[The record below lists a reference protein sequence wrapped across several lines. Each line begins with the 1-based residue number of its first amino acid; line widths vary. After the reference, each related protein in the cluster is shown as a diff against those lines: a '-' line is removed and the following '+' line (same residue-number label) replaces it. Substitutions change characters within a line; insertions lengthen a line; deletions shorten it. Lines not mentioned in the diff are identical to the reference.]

1 MHSEAAPWLQG
12 LGTEHEGPPRL
23 AQPFENTVF
32 QRGTGFLIIP
42 WSLVRIQAGPVL
54 HRRQIRSVS
63 AIIAAEAQTSNRVC
77 DAPGG
82 LSWSGSRLPRL
93 VRELG
98 RGGFGNT
105 LTLIVKRYTLPL

>member
-23 AQPFENTVF
+23 VQPFESTVF

-54 HRRQIRSVS
+54 
-63 AIIAAEAQTSNRVC
+63 
-77 DAPGG
+77 
-82 LSWSGSRLPRL
+82 
-93 VRELG
+93 
-98 RGGFGNT
+98 
-105 LTLIVKRYTLPL
+105 